1 MFIVMRI
8 GIDINNTL
16 TDIQKDLNNVAYK
29 YVKSLNKKS
38 I

>member
-1 MFIVMRI
+1 MRI